1 MPTFQDPVVDG
12 EEACQALRALAHA
25 TRSFDQPA
33 ETYTV
38 VGDVL
43 GGLRSL
49 EQVLEQLA
57 SAHTSETAIA
67 RTDDGDPW
75 AGIEEAH
82 AAASALRRASTLVA
96 RAGIAVDQASQ
107 HSGRIDWGAGSP
119 AAAVLLTESIAPR
132 IDADD
137 SFQRAAR
144 PSSCHRAASTSHRR
158 SGMSL

>member
-33 ETYTV
+33 ETYVV

-49 EQVLEQLA
+49 GQVLDQLA
-57 SAHTSETAIA
+57 SAHTCESSNPRAEG
-67 RTDDGDPW
+67 GDQW
-75 AGIEEAH
+75 AGIEEAY
-82 AAASALRRASTLVA
+82 AAASALRHASTLVA
-96 RAGIAVDQASQ
+96 RAEMAVDRASQ
-107 HSGRIDWGAGSP
+107 HSGRIVWDSATP
-119 AAAVLLTESIAPR
+119 AALSPVPESIAPR
-132 IDADD
+132 INASD
-137 SFQRAAR
+137 SFQRTTSFLSPGSR
-144 PSSCHRAASTSHRR
+144 PKSRRR